1 MKKNY
6 YLKWQFA
13 LWLLAFGITWV
24 NAQNLIPNPSF
35 EVGTGDTFTNWS
47 KFNGA
52 NALLETTVVSEVQE
66 GSRALKAI
74 VDVAGNPFDVQLVS
88 DPVPTVIGQ
97 SYTFT
102 IYAKAETAGTEIR
115 FSTNPNALYSA
126 NYAISED
133 WIQLSWTF
141 TANDTATR
149 MVLDLGEQANTYF
162 LDNMEMLGP
171 PVKGEN
177 IVPNPSLELGIGND
191 FDSWSK
197 FNGADFMV
205 ETTDPNEAYDGTRA
219 LKATVASD
227 GNPYDLQLVS
237 DAIPVIVGATYTF
250 SMFINASEPDKTV
263 RVTIKDQ
270 DGGDLSY
277 GADQIVPTDWGQMSW
292 SFTASSSN
300 VRIALDIGGSTNT
313 YLIDAMEMIEPD
325 FDEPNLL
332 LNAGFEQGSGD
343 DFNNWNKFNGAPSI
357 LATREA
363 SEVYQGNRAVKVD
376 VAADGQTF
384 EVQLVSD
391 PFATTPGATYRFKAF
406 VKSLSAENTTIQL
419 SAKDEIN
426 GNSDIAYSPYFFTGT
441 EYGLI
446 EWSFMATSTSSRVVF
461 NMGLLANTYFL
472 DEVNV
477 QPICGE
483 TLYSPPADQEPIATG
498 KNKFLGTVYDPN
510 DPDIDKY
517 FNQITPENAGKWG
530 SVETADGV
538 FDWSALDEAR
548 AFAAQ
553 NGFPF
558 RYHVLLWGNQQPTW
572 LKPLSDE
579 EKVIQIK
586 EWFQAVAEH
595 YDNSSDS
602 RKTLEYLE
610 VVNEILNDPPDNE
623 GSNATDDTSGDY
635 LNALKSLNGELG
647 TEPGPYDWIINSF
660 KLARQ
665 YFPCETKLMINE
677 YRVENEPA
685 FTEEY
690 VTIIELL
697 KEDNLIDVV
706 GMQAHSFSTRRYGNG
721 SFEDATANLENN
733 LNTMA
738 ATGLPLMVT
747 EMDIDGDASL
757 DENGERTNEGT
768 QEEQD
773 NFQLTEYERI
783 FDLYWNHPS
792 IIGITLWGYR
802 TGLWRTA
809 QEAYIMDPCDGA
821 EKPAMSEYLN
831 TVIRNGENPPLNET
845 FIGKTSEILVEPA
858 VQQYSDEVTVMVR
871 IPGGNKNCELDEQM
885 ATVYI
890 DGQAYGDVNL
900 SPNGTDLTGSIT
912 VTLLESGNSGLL
924 EPGTKTVSAVFK
936 DTSIEEAQTTL
947 EIIPEDAKVSLFG
960 RKSYV
965 MKASSSTVTL
975 KLQAL
980 LTDNGEDLGGAIGDL
995 SNANVRFLLN
1005 GEPIVVPNETDDEG
1019 YLMENLKVIKT
1030 PVKAFAR
1037 ASLDYELVL
1046 PSQLGSL
1053 TYGLVA
1059 EVNSYYYGLSDANTI
1074 NIKVIKGPPTVKVWP
1089 NPTLDEF
1096 KVDFINFDE
1105 QGRVKTS
1112 VYDLWGRKV
1121 YSKNDSV
1128 EDTINF
1134 GQSFDRGVYFLKVEQ
1149 GDIKI
1154 FKLLLKK

>member
-6 YLKWQFA
+6 FLKW
-13 LWLLAFGITWV
+13 LTTVLLVVGYTSLV
-24 NAQNLIPNPSF
+24 SAQNLIPNPSF
-35 EVGTGDTFTNWS
+35 EEGTGDTFTNWS
-47 KFNGA
+47 KFNGPD
-52 NALLETTVVSEVQE
+52 ALLETTMATEVQE
-66 GSRALKAI
+66 GNRALKA
-74 VDVAGNPFDVQLVS
+74 VVSVAGNPFDVQLVS

-126 NYAISED
+126 NYVVTED
-133 WIQLSWTF
+133 WVQLSWTF
-141 TANDTATR
+141 TANDTTTR
-149 MVLDLGEQANTYF
+149 MVLDLGAQANTYF
-162 LDNMEMLGP
+162 LDNVEMLGP
-171 PVKGEN
+171 PVDGEN
-177 IVPNPSLELGIGND
+177 IVPNPSLELGVGDD
-191 FDSWSK
+191 FDNWSK
-197 FNGADFMV
+197 FNGAEFMV
-205 ETTDPNEAYDGTRA
+205 ETTDPNEVYDGARA
-219 LKATVASD
+219 LKATVESD
-227 GNPYDLQLVS
+227 GNAFDLQFVS

-250 SMFINASEPDKTV
+250 SMYINASEPDKAI

-270 DGGDLSY
+270 DGADLSY
-277 GADQIVPTDWGQMSW
+277 GASQVVPTEWGQMSW

-300 VRIALDIGGSTNT
+300 VRIALDIGAFTNT

-343 DFNNWNKFNGAPSI
+343 DFNNWGKWNGAGSL
-357 LATREA
+357 LATTEA
-363 SEVYQGNRAVKVD
+363 AAIYEGSRAVKVE
-376 VAADGQTF
+376 VAQDGEPF

-391 PFATTPGATYRFKAF
+391 PFATTPGATYLFKAF
-406 VKSLSAENTTIQL
+406 AKSSSAENTTIQL
-419 SAKDEIN
+419 SAKDAEN
-426 GNSDIAYSPYFFTGT
+426 GNADIAYSPYFFTGT

-446 EWSFMATSTSSRVVF
+446 EWSFVATSTSSRVVF

-472 DEVNV
+472 DDANV

-483 TLYSPPADQEPIATG
+483 TLYSPPADQEPIAAG

-510 DPDIDKY
+510 DPDISKY

-530 SVETADGV
+530 SVETSDGV

-558 RYHVLLWGNQQPTW
+558 RFHVLVWGNQQPTW

-595 YDNSSDS
+595 YDNSSDA

-610 VVNEILNDPPDNE
+610 VANEILNDPPDNE
-623 GSNATDDTSGDY
+623 GTNVNDDTSGGY
-635 LNALKSLNGELG
+635 LNALKSLNDELG
-647 TEPGPYDWIINSF
+647 TAPGPYDWIVNAF

-697 KEDNLIDVV
+697 KKDNLIDVV

-721 SFEDATANLENN
+721 PFEDATANLENN

-747 EMDIDGDASL
+747 EMDVDGDASL
-757 DENGERTNEGT
+757 DENGERTNDGT
-768 QEEQD
+768 QEDQD
-773 NFQLTEYERI
+773 NFQLSEYERI

-821 EKPAMSEYLN
+821 EKPAMAEYLN
-831 TVIRNGENPPLNET
+831 TVIRNGEDPPLNET
-845 FIGKTSEILVEPA
+845 FIGKTAEVAVEPM
-858 VQQYSDEVTVMVR
+858 VQQYSDHVIITVK
-871 IPGGNKNCELDEQM
+871 IPGGNRNCGLGEQM
-885 ATVYI
+885 ATIFIEDEEFGEVSL
-890 DGQAYGDVNL
+890 V
-900 SPNGTDLTGSIT
+900 PNGTDLVGSTTI
-912 VTLLESGNSGLL
+912 TLLESQMEGLF
-924 EPGTKTVSAVFK
+924 EPGNKAVSAVF
-936 DTSIEEAQTTL
+936 DDSSVEDAQAML
-947 EIIPEDAKVSLFG
+947 EIVPEDAGVSLWG
-960 RKSYV
+960 KNRYV
-965 MKASSSTVTL
+965 VKASSGVANIR
-975 KLQAL
+975 LQAV
-980 LTDNGEDLGGAIGDL
+980 LTDNGEDYGGEIGDL
-995 SNANVRFLLN
+995 ANAKVRFLVN
-1005 GEPIVVPNETDDEG
+1005 GELVVVANETDSEG
-1019 YLMENLKVIKT
+1019 YLSKDLQVFNT
-1030 PVKAFAR
+1030 PVKSFAR
-1037 ASLDYELVL
+1037 ASLDYELYV
-1046 PSQLGSL
+1046 GSKVGEVN
-1053 TYGLVA
+1053 YDVIA
-1059 EVNSYYYGLSDANTI
+1059 EVNGYYYGISDVGTI
-1074 NIKVIKGPPTVKVWP
+1074 TVKTIKGSPSIKVWP
-1089 NPTLDEF
+1089 NPTFNEF
-1096 KVDFINFDE
+1096 TISLSNFDDD
-1105 QGRVKTS
+1105 QNVNLK
-1112 VYDLWGRKV
+1112 VYNLWGRKV
-1121 YSKNDSV
+1121 YSKNESVQNTITFGENFDS
-1128 EDTINF
+1128 
-1134 GQSFDRGVYFLKVEQ
+1134 GVYFLYVEQ
-1149 GDIKI
+1149 NKIKM
-1154 FKLLLKK
+1154 FKLLVKK

>member
-6 YLKWQFA
+6 FLKWLTAVLCSVGCLGF
-13 LWLLAFGITWV
+13 V
-24 NAQNLIPNPSF
+24 SAQNLIPNPSF

-52 NALLETTVVSEVQE
+52 DALLETTVDTEVQE
-66 GSRALKAI
+66 GSRALKAM
-74 VDVAGNPFDVQLVS
+74 VETSGNPFDVQLVS

-102 IYAKAETAGTEIR
+102 IYVRAETTGTEIR

-126 NYAISED
+126 NYVVTND
-133 WIQLSWTF
+133 WTQLSWTF

-149 MVLDLGEQANTYF
+149 MVLDLGAQANTYF
-162 LDNMEMLGP
+162 LDNMEMVGP
-171 PVKGEN
+171 PVEGEN
-177 IVPNPSLELGIGND
+177 IVPNPSLELGSGND
-191 FDSWSK
+191 FENWSK

-205 ETTDPNEAYDGTRA
+205 ETTDPTEVYDGARA
-219 LKATVASD
+219 MKATVESD
-227 GNPYDLQLVS
+227 GNPYDLQFVS

-250 SMFINASEPDKTV
+250 SMYINASEPNKTV

-270 DGGDLSY
+270 NGSDLSY
-277 GADQIVPTDWGQMSW
+277 GADQVVPTEWGQMSW

-332 LNAGFEQGSGD
+332 LNPGFEQGSGD
-343 DFNNWNKFNGAPSI
+343 DFNNWNKFNGAASL
-357 LATREA
+357 LATTEA
-363 SEVYQGNRAVKVD
+363 SEVYQGDRALKVE
-376 VAADGQTF
+376 VAEDGQTF

-406 VKSLSAENTTIQL
+406 AKSVSAENTTVQL
-419 SAKDEIN
+419 SAKDAVN

-446 EWSFMATSTSSRVVF
+446 EWSFVATSTSSRVVF

-472 DEVNV
+472 DETNV

-483 TLYSPPADQEPIATG
+483 TLYAPPADQEPIAAG
-498 KNKFLGTVYDPN
+498 KNKFLGTVYAPN
-510 DPDIDKY
+510 DPYIDKY

-530 SVETADGV
+530 SVETADGE
-538 FDWSALDEAR
+538 FNWSALDEAR

-558 RYHVLLWGNQQPTW
+558 RFHVLLWGNQQPTW

-579 EKVIQIK
+579 EKVVQIK

-595 YDNSSDS
+595 YDNTSDA

-610 VVNEILNDPPDNE
+610 VVNEILNDPPNNE
-623 GSNATDDTSGDY
+623 GNNATDDTSGDY
-635 LNALKSLNGELG
+635 VNALKSLNTELG
-647 TEPGPYDWIINSF
+647 TEAGPYDWIVNSF

-690 VTIIELL
+690 VAIIELL
-697 KEDNLIDVV
+697 KKDNLIDVV

-757 DENGERTNEGT
+757 DENGERTNDGT

-773 NFQLTEYERI
+773 NFQLSEYERI

-821 EKPAMSEYLN
+821 EKPAMAQYLN
-831 TVIRNGENPPLNET
+831 TVIRNGENPPLNEM
-845 FIGKTSEILVEPA
+845 FIGKTAEINVAPM
-858 VQQYSDEVTVMVR
+858 VQQYSDDVVITVR
-871 IPGGNKNCELDEQM
+871 IPGGNRNCDFGEQL

-890 DGQAYGDVNL
+890 EEQELGEVSLAPDGA
-900 SPNGTDLTGSIT
+900 DLIGSIT
-912 VTLLESGNSGLL
+912 ISLLESEIEGLF
-924 EPGTKTVSAVFK
+924 EPGNKIVTAVFK
-936 DTSIEEAQTTL
+936 DASVEDAQTVL
-947 EIIPEDAKVSLFG
+947 EVVPEDAEVSLWG
-960 RKSYV
+960 RDKYV
-965 MKASSSTVTL
+965 VKASSGIAKL
-975 KLQAL
+975 KLRAV
-980 LTDNGEDLGGAIGDL
+980 LTDAGEDDGGEIGDL
-995 SNANVRFLLN
+995 AKARIRFLLN
-1005 GEPIVVPNETDDEG
+1005 GEPVVVEGKTDSEG
-1019 YLMENLKVIKT
+1019 YLTENLQVFNT
-1030 PVKAFAR
+1030 PVKSFAR
-1037 ASLDYELVL
+1037 ANLEYDFYVDSEIGETNYAVI
-1046 PSQLGSL
+1046 
-1053 TYGLVA
+1053 A
-1059 EVNSYYYGLSDANTI
+1059 EVNGYYYGISDVGTI
-1074 NIKVIKGPPTVKVWP
+1074 TVKTIKGPPAIRAWP
-1089 NPTLDEF
+1089 NPTYKDFNISLYNFNDDQNI
-1096 KVDFINFDE
+1096 KV
-1105 QGRVKTS
+1105 Q
-1112 VYDLWGRKV
+1112 VYNLWGIKV
-1121 YSKNDSV
+1121 YAKNESAV
-1128 EDTINF
+1128 DTITFGDNF
-1134 GQSFDRGVYFLKVEQ
+1134 SPGVYFLYVEQ
-1149 GDIKI
+1149 NKTKI
-1154 FKLLLKK
+1154 FKVLVKK